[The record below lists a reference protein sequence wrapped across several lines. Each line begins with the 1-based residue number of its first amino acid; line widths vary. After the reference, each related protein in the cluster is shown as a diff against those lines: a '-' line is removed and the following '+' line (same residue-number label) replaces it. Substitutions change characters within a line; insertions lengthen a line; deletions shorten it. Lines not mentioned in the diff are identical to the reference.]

1 MSEIL
6 TKKETDDFRAN
17 VLQRKEVS
25 METVRAAVRFLR
37 QGRETA
43 KPKGEKP
50 KKLAANIDD
59 LLGLSGESTEP

>member
-43 KPKGEKP
+43 KPKEKV
-50 KKLAANIDD
+50 KKLTVSVDD
-59 LLGLSGESTEP
+59 LLGLSSGQE

>member
-43 KPKGEKP
+43 KPKEKV
-50 KKLAANIDD
+50 KKLTISVDD
-59 LLGLSGESTEP
+59 LLGLAKEE

>member
-43 KPKGEKP
+43 KPKEKP
-50 KKLAANIDD
+50 KKLTVSVDD
-59 LLGLSGESTEP
+59 LLGLSSDQE